1 MNARHSRCRRRFTI
15 AHEIGYFILH
25 RDLIG
30 DGIHDLGSGLEMRSK
45 LQSSLEAQANQYA
58 KSILMPLCQVRTAI
72 NSPGPIDDASIS
84 HLAARFD
91 VPVSA
96 MLAKLKQA
104 LPGRIPLSL
113 AAIP

>member
-1 MNARHSRCRRRFTI
+1 
-15 AHEIGYFILH
+15 
-25 RDLIG
+25 
-30 DGIHDLGSGLEMRSK
+30 MRSK

-104 LPGRIPLSL
+104 SPAGFRYRWQPSL
-113 AAIP
+113 ENEKPPMTG